1 MTLELRHPIRP
12 GMHGSDV
19 KAVKLAY
26 RRMGVQGAGAM
37 SLSRR
42 AGPAFVHTT
51 RSFQRNHGLPV
62 HDAYD
67 KVTHAKLRDMKRG
80 GIPAF
85 SAWAKLL
92 FRRGQKKRNPTPQPE
107 ATNMSAQAAARA
119 LKDFHAQGKFHDDS
133 GRIMAQIDAAAS
145 GRAVWSQA
153 GHWVFLDKRML
164 QALVELVERGFHI
177 GCFAMCSDH
186 PYDGPHG
193 HAGGM
198 AVDISSVNG
207 VSVSSPGGRGP
218 TLNLATHLHHHM
230 PATLHPWQ
238 LICDGY
244 GYMHDSAISA
254 LTLPGATFYG
264 YATMRAHR
272 NHVHLGYY
280 D

>member
-1 MTLELRHPIRP
+1 
-12 GMHGSDV
+12 
-19 KAVKLAY
+19 
-26 RRMGVQGAGAM
+26 
-37 SLSRR
+37 
-42 AGPAFVHTT
+42 
-51 RSFQRNHGLPV
+51 
-62 HDAYD
+62 
-67 KVTHAKLRDMKRG
+67 
-80 GIPAF
+80 
-85 SAWAKLL
+85 
-92 FRRGQKKRNPTPQPE
+92 
-107 ATNMSAQAAARA
+107 
-119 LKDFHAQGKFHDDS
+119 
-133 GRIMAQIDAAAS
+133 MAQIDAAAS